1 MDLSDPGRA
10 ARRADIDAK
19 QAILARLLA
28 DLQCEAVVLLT
39 PAHVAWFTGGMN
51 VRGLIAEGE
60 RPGIYTNG
68 RQRWLLC
75 SNTDTQ
81 RLFDEELDGLGFM
94 LKEWQWASGRATLLG
109 ELVVNKKVASDRPYP
124 AMPLIN
130 EKLRPILRPLMPSD
144 IARFREL
151 GRMVAHALEATA
163 RKIERG
169 ETEEDV
175 AGALAHRIFHR
186 GAEAHAISVTAEGR
200 GGTFRRAGYTRTKV
214 ETVCTLQ
221 ATAGRDGLFAT
232 ASRTVCFGPPSDAY
246 RADYDAACKV
256 AAVDRLE
263 SRPGGTVAAAVDTAC
278 SMLKNTPFEHE
289 WRLSPAG
296 YGTGW
301 FPADELRK
309 AGIDEKFVAE
319 QAIVWQARVGAAGIV
334 DTVLVGDRASAVI
347 TPTEQ
352 WPFKRVTLAGASHH
366 IPDLLVL

>member
-1 MDLSDPGRA
+1 MTDDLA
-10 ARRADIDAK
+10 MRRADIDAK
-19 QAILARLLA
+19 QAILTGLLA
-28 DLQCEAVVLLT
+28 ELQCEAVILLM

-51 VRGLIAEGE
+51 VRGLIADGE

-81 RLFDEELDGLGFM
+81 RIFDEELDGLGFM
-94 LKEWQWASGRATLLG
+94 LKEWPWASGRATLLG
-109 ELVVNKKVASDRPYP
+109 ELVVNKKVASDRPFP
-124 AMPLIN
+124 TMPLVN
-130 EKLRPILRPLMPSD
+130 ERLRPFLRPLMPSD
-144 IARFREL
+144 VARYRDL
-151 GRMVAHALEATA
+151 GKVVAHALEATA
-163 RKIERG
+163 RKTERG

-175 AGALAHRIFHR
+175 AGALSHRIVHR

-200 GGTFRRAGYTRTKV
+200 AATFRRAGYTSAKV
-214 ETVCTLQ
+214 ETTCNLQ
-221 ATAGRDGLFAT
+221 VTAARDGLFVT
-232 ASRTVCFGPPSDAY
+232 ASRTICFGLPSEEF
-246 RADYDAACKV
+246 RAEYEAACRV

-263 SRPGGTVAAAVDTAC
+263 SKPGGTIASAVDTAS
-278 SMLKNTPFEHE
+278 SMLKHTPYEHE

-301 FPADELRK
+301 FQADELRK
-309 AGIDEKFVAE
+309 AGLDEKFVAE

-334 DTVLVGDRASAVI
+334 DTVLVGEGTCEAI

-352 WPFKRVTLAGASHH
+352 WPFKRITLGSAAHL